1 VVFLNKHQHISS
13 AIFDMD
19 LQADNFVCLPNKE
32 VDDGGGD
39 ELEQRVEE
47 GQQGRPEHV
56 QPKTPHY
63 IPGPQVNLEEK
74 YDVLCQ
80 NRRLAS

>member
-1 VVFLNKHQHISS
+1 
-13 AIFDMD
+13 M
-19 LQADNFVCLPNKE
+19 CLPNEK
-32 VDDGGGD
+32 VHDGGRD

-63 IPGPQVNLEEK
+63 IPGSQVDLEEK
-74 YDVLCQ
+74 YDIINQKTLSL
-80 NRRLAS
+80 RHK